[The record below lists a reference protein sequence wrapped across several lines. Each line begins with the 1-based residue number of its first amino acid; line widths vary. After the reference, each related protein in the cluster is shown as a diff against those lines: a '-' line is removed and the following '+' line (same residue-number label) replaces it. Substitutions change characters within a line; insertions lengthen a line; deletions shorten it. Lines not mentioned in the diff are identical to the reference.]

1 MIITAIF
8 IILGLYIIL
17 IGSYIYGFDKVDEF
31 SIADLPPKTTFSVV
45 VVFRNESE
53 NLSDLITSLNQL
65 NYPKSLYKVLFVND
79 ESDDNSVEIIKTNI
93 LKTNLN
99 YQILNREVKTKS
111 PKKDAIQT
119 AINSSENEWIITTDA
134 DCIVPKYWLD
144 SFDTFIQKN
153 RYKFVAG
160 PVAYNF
166 KKRALHQFQTLDFV
180 SLIGATIGSFG
191 IKKPYM
197 VNGANL
203 AYEKSFFYE
212 LDGFKDNLEIAS
224 GDDVFLLQKAVKTD
238 ASQVGFL
245 KTDKALV
252 KTKPVDS
259 LSALISQRIRWSAK
273 STSYSSLFGKLTGLI
288 VLITNLLVVLSIII
302 GLMSIISWKSCLYI
316 WIIKISIDFILL
328 FKTIRFLNQEEL
340 IKSYVWSCLVYPFF
354 IGYVAIASLFIGYN
368 WKGRHFK
375 K

>member
-8 IILGLYIIL
+8 VILGLYLLL
-17 IGSYIYGFDKVDEF
+17 IGSYIYGFEKVDQF
-31 SIADLPPKTTFSVV
+31 SIPDLPPQTTFSVV

-65 NYPKSLYKVLFVND
+65 NYAKSLYEVLFVND
-79 ESDDNSVEIIKTNI
+79 ESDDNSIEIIKTNI

-119 AINSSENEWIITTDA
+119 AINSSKSDWVITTDA

-153 RYKFVAG
+153 QYRFVAG
-160 PVAYNF
+160 PVAYKF
-166 KKRALHQFQTLDFV
+166 KKGALHQFQTLDFV

-212 LDGFKDNLEIAS
+212 LDGFEDNSEIAS

-238 ASQVGFL
+238 ASLVSFL

-252 KTKPVDS
+252 KTKPVNS
-259 LSALISQRIRWSAK
+259 VSALISQRIRWSAK

-288 VLITNLLVVLSIII
+288 VLITNLLLVLSIII

-340 IKSYVWSCLVYPFF
+340 IKSYFWSCLIYPFF